1 MDAFAS
7 LEPSVV
13 EALET
18 SAPWLLDPNGP
29 SPTSQR
35 NVGSP
40 KTQGIQAASLQ
51 LPTGSP
57 TRASAGVGVMEP
69 SRWSFPRAFPTEPV
83 IADSARSNQASI
95 GYVDANSPSRRM
107 APPAL
112 ASPVGSFSSV
122 TAAVP
127 GSISYSSPKRSVQVV
142 PGPPRSYV
150 DTNSPTRSIASP
162 APPISYAVDPT
173 SPSRSIAAPATTSHV
188 LSSSPTR
195 NDAAVPD
202 VTAVTRRVAATVPDV
217 TVVTSSAV
225 AKSPPRKVAA
235 AVPDFTVVT
244 RKVAAAVPDV
254 TVVTRPT
261 AASSDEPT
269 RPAAASAEPTR
280 QAEATNPA
288 RRKPSEKAAPKK
300 TQESGPPRR
309 PGEKSAAR
317 KMQEAS
323 ELARTPEKMATSKPS
338 SPSRSLHRD
347 QTSQTDLRKENQM
360 SQTYLKQENQ
370 MSQTDLQ
377 KKEDQM
383 SQTTRSTRPAPM
395 QADGHGNHDSPRRTA
410 DAKGRPGSPASPKS
424 ARSDDKSPGR
434 PFRCNE
440 GGSHPAGL
448 QSRLSCSA
456 KDVVNTRSRFGLGNG
471 KKAPKVSCFEAM
483 FQQRDPVQTV
493 DVLLVGG
500 GIMSAT
506 LALLLKQ
513 LQPAWKIVIVERL
526 PEVAQESSNAWNN
539 AGTGHAALCEPNYTP
554 EVGNRVD
561 IHKAVT
567 VNENFQL
574 SRQYWAYLAE
584 RGLVPEPRKFI
595 THTPHMTFARGE
607 EQISWLRKRFDVLKE
622 HPLFEGMEYSEDHE
636 TMHEWAP
643 LMMEGRDPLDR
654 CAFTRVPY
662 GTDVDFG
669 ELTKELTKAFI
680 SLGGDVQL
688 LTEVCDFKR
697 DESGLYDET
706 WVVTTRKAK
715 ALGRPVKYRANF
727 VFIGA
732 GGYALPLLQK
742 AGIPQIKGFMG
753 FPISGEFLVCQN
765 PEVVAKHQSKVYGKA
780 AIGAPPMSVPHLDAR
795 VIGGKPLL
803 LFGPFAGFSPRF
815 LKSGSMMD
823 LFRSI
828 RLSNILPA
836 AAAGLRNLDLSL
848 YLLRQLLTTKS
859 QKLAE
864 LREFMPEAE
873 EGDWSLVTAGQRVQ
887 IMKADPE
894 KTGVLQFGTEVV
906 AAEDGSM
913 AGLLGASPG
922 ASTAVQ
928 VALDVLACCFPKHIE
943 RWSAPLQEMIP
954 SFGARLSERPD
965 LARTLRESTAEA
977 LQL

>member
-1 MDAFAS
+1 
-7 LEPSVV
+7 
-13 EALET
+13 
-18 SAPWLLDPNGP
+18 
-29 SPTSQR
+29 
-35 NVGSP
+35 
-40 KTQGIQAASLQ
+40 
-51 LPTGSP
+51 
-57 TRASAGVGVMEP
+57 MEP
-69 SRWSFPRAFPTEPV
+69 SRWSFPRARVPKF
-83 IADSARSNQASI
+83 ADSARSNQASI

-173 SPSRSIAAPATTSHV
+173 SPSRSIAAPAATSHV

-202 VTAVTRRVAATVPDV
+202 VTAVT
-217 TVVTSSAV
+217 SSAF

-235 AVPDFTVVT
+235 AVPDF
-244 RKVAAAVPDV
+244 

-288 RRKPSEKAAPKK
+288 RRTPSEKAAPKK

-317 KMQEAS
+317 K
-323 ELARTPEKMATSKPS
+323 
-338 SPSRSLHRD
+338 
-347 QTSQTDLRKENQM
+347 
-360 SQTYLKQENQ
+360 
-370 MSQTDLQ
+370 
-377 KKEDQM
+377 
-383 SQTTRSTRPAPM
+383 M

-803 LFGPFAGFSPRF
+803 LFGPFAGFSPRREPA
-815 LKSGSMMD
+815 L
-823 LFRSI
+823 R
-828 RLSNILPA
+828 RLP
-836 AAAGLRNLDLSL
+836 R
-848 YLLRQLLTTKS
+848 LLTTKS

-943 RWSAPLQEMIP
+943 RWSAPLQDMIP

>member
-1 MDAFAS
+1 
-7 LEPSVV
+7 
-13 EALET
+13 
-18 SAPWLLDPNGP
+18 
-29 SPTSQR
+29 
-35 NVGSP
+35 
-40 KTQGIQAASLQ
+40 
-51 LPTGSP
+51 
-57 TRASAGVGVMEP
+57 MEP
-69 SRWSFPRAFPTEPV
+69 SRWSFPRARVPKF
-83 IADSARSNQASI
+83 ADSARSNQASI

-173 SPSRSIAAPATTSHV
+173 SPSRSIAAPAATSHV

-202 VTAVTRRVAATVPDV
+202 VTAVTRRVAAT
-217 TVVTSSAV
+217 
-225 AKSPPRKVAA
+225 
-235 AVPDFTVVT
+235 
-244 RKVAAAVPDV
+244 VPDV

-288 RRKPSEKAAPKK
+288 RRTPSEKAAPKK

-317 KMQEAS
+317 K
-323 ELARTPEKMATSKPS
+323 
-338 SPSRSLHRD
+338 
-347 QTSQTDLRKENQM
+347 
-360 SQTYLKQENQ
+360 
-370 MSQTDLQ
+370 
-377 KKEDQM
+377 
-383 SQTTRSTRPAPM
+383 M

-803 LFGPFAGFSPRF
+803 LFGPFAGFSPRREPA
-815 LKSGSMMD
+815 L
-823 LFRSI
+823 R
-828 RLSNILPA
+828 RLP
-836 AAAGLRNLDLSL
+836 R
-848 YLLRQLLTTKS
+848 LLTTKS

-943 RWSAPLQEMIP
+943 RWSAPLQDEKTP
-954 SFGARLSERPD
+954 KALFGFRPKPRGRSKSW
-965 LARTLRESTAEA
+965 L
-977 LQL
+977 

>member
-1 MDAFAS
+1 
-7 LEPSVV
+7 
-13 EALET
+13 
-18 SAPWLLDPNGP
+18 
-29 SPTSQR
+29 
-35 NVGSP
+35 
-40 KTQGIQAASLQ
+40 
-51 LPTGSP
+51 
-57 TRASAGVGVMEP
+57 
-69 SRWSFPRAFPTEPV
+69 
-83 IADSARSNQASI
+83 
-95 GYVDANSPSRRM
+95 
-107 APPAL
+107 
-112 ASPVGSFSSV
+112 
-122 TAAVP
+122 
-127 GSISYSSPKRSVQVV
+127 
-142 PGPPRSYV
+142 
-150 DTNSPTRSIASP
+150 
-162 APPISYAVDPT
+162 
-173 SPSRSIAAPATTSHV
+173 
-188 LSSSPTR
+188 
-195 NDAAVPD
+195 
-202 VTAVTRRVAATVPDV
+202 
-217 TVVTSSAV
+217 
-225 AKSPPRKVAA
+225 
-235 AVPDFTVVT
+235 
-244 RKVAAAVPDV
+244 
-254 TVVTRPT
+254 
-261 AASSDEPT
+261 
-269 RPAAASAEPTR
+269 
-280 QAEATNPA
+280 
-288 RRKPSEKAAPKK
+288 
-300 TQESGPPRR
+300 
-309 PGEKSAAR
+309 
-317 KMQEAS
+317 
-323 ELARTPEKMATSKPS
+323 
-338 SPSRSLHRD
+338 
-347 QTSQTDLRKENQM
+347 
-360 SQTYLKQENQ
+360 
-370 MSQTDLQ
+370 
-377 KKEDQM
+377 
-383 SQTTRSTRPAPM
+383 
-395 QADGHGNHDSPRRTA
+395 
-410 DAKGRPGSPASPKS
+410 
-424 ARSDDKSPGR
+424 
-434 PFRCNE
+434 
-440 GGSHPAGL
+440 
-448 QSRLSCSA
+448 
-456 KDVVNTRSRFGLGNG
+456 
-471 KKAPKVSCFEAM
+471 
-483 FQQRDPVQTV
+483 
-493 DVLLVGG
+493 
-500 GIMSAT
+500 
-506 LALLLKQ
+506 
-513 LQPAWKIVIVERL
+513 
-526 PEVAQESSNAWNN
+526 
-539 AGTGHAALCEPNYTP
+539 
-554 EVGNRVD
+554 
-561 IHKAVT
+561 
-567 VNENFQL
+567 
-574 SRQYWAYLAE
+574 
-584 RGLVPEPRKFI
+584 
-595 THTPHMTFARGE
+595 MTFARGE

>member
-1 MDAFAS
+1 
-7 LEPSVV
+7 
-13 EALET
+13 
-18 SAPWLLDPNGP
+18 
-29 SPTSQR
+29 
-35 NVGSP
+35 
-40 KTQGIQAASLQ
+40 
-51 LPTGSP
+51 
-57 TRASAGVGVMEP
+57 MEP
-69 SRWSFPRAFPTEPV
+69 SRWSFPRARVPKF
-83 IADSARSNQASI
+83 ADSARSNQASI

-173 SPSRSIAAPATTSHV
+173 SPSRSIAAPAATSHV

-202 VTAVTRRVAATVPDV
+202 VTAVTRRVAAT
-217 TVVTSSAV
+217 
-225 AKSPPRKVAA
+225 
-235 AVPDFTVVT
+235 
-244 RKVAAAVPDV
+244 VPDV

-288 RRKPSEKAAPKK
+288 RRTPSEKAAPKK

-317 KMQEAS
+317 K
-323 ELARTPEKMATSKPS
+323 
-338 SPSRSLHRD
+338 
-347 QTSQTDLRKENQM
+347 
-360 SQTYLKQENQ
+360 
-370 MSQTDLQ
+370 
-377 KKEDQM
+377 
-383 SQTTRSTRPAPM
+383 M

-803 LFGPFAGFSPRF
+803 LFGPFAGFSPRREPA
-815 LKSGSMMD
+815 L
-823 LFRSI
+823 R
-828 RLSNILPA
+828 RLP
-836 AAAGLRNLDLSL
+836 R
-848 YLLRQLLTTKS
+848 LLTTKS

-943 RWSAPLQEMIP
+943 RWSAPLQDMIP

>member
-1 MDAFAS
+1 
-7 LEPSVV
+7 
-13 EALET
+13 
-18 SAPWLLDPNGP
+18 
-29 SPTSQR
+29 
-35 NVGSP
+35 
-40 KTQGIQAASLQ
+40 
-51 LPTGSP
+51 
-57 TRASAGVGVMEP
+57 MEP
-69 SRWSFPRAFPTEPV
+69 SRWSFPRARVPKF
-83 IADSARSNQASI
+83 ADSARSNQASI

-173 SPSRSIAAPATTSHV
+173 SPSRSIAAPAATSHV

-202 VTAVTRRVAATVPDV
+202 VTAVTSSAFAKSPPRRVAATVPDV

-244 RKVAAAVPDV
+244 R
-254 TVVTRPT
+254 PT

-288 RRKPSEKAAPKK
+288 RRTPSEKAAPKK

-317 KMQEAS
+317 K
-323 ELARTPEKMATSKPS
+323 
-338 SPSRSLHRD
+338 
-347 QTSQTDLRKENQM
+347 
-360 SQTYLKQENQ
+360 
-370 MSQTDLQ
+370 
-377 KKEDQM
+377 
-383 SQTTRSTRPAPM
+383 M

-803 LFGPFAGFSPRF
+803 LFGPFAGFSPRREPA
-815 LKSGSMMD
+815 L
-823 LFRSI
+823 R
-828 RLSNILPA
+828 RLP
-836 AAAGLRNLDLSL
+836 R
-848 YLLRQLLTTKS
+848 LLTTKS

-943 RWSAPLQEMIP
+943 RWSAPLQDMIP

>member
-69 SRWSFPRAFPTEPV
+69 SRWSFPRARVPKF
-83 IADSARSNQASI
+83 ADSARSNQASI

-127 GSISYSSPKRSVQVV
+127 GSIRSVQVV

-173 SPSRSIAAPATTSHV
+173 SPSRSIAAPAATSHV

-202 VTAVTRRVAATVPDV
+202 VTAVTSSAFAKSPPRRVAAT
-217 TVVTSSAV
+217 
-225 AKSPPRKVAA
+225 
-235 AVPDFTVVT
+235 
-244 RKVAAAVPDV
+244 VPDV

-288 RRKPSEKAAPKK
+288 RRTPSEKAAPKK

-383 SQTTRSTRPAPM
+383 SQTTRSTHRPAPM

-803 LFGPFAGFSPRF
+803 LFGPFAGFSPRREPA
-815 LKSGSMMD
+815 L
-823 LFRSI
+823 R
-828 RLSNILPA
+828 RLP
-836 AAAGLRNLDLSL
+836 R
-848 YLLRQLLTTKS
+848 LLTTKS

-943 RWSAPLQEMIP
+943 RWSAPLQDMIP